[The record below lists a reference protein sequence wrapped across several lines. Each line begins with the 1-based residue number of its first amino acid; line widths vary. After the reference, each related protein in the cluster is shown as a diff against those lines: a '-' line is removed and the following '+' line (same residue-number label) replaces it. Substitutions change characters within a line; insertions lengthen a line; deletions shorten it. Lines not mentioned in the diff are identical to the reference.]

1 MTTRGWSVFFPK
13 SARLNGTRGRTLAGS
28 VLVALG
34 CANIVPVMFSLA
46 GQQKNMPENLA
57 VPAITTMG
65 YAGVLAG
72 PALIGFVAHSAG
84 LTTAFMAVAASMLI
98 VATSMRWLKV

>member
-46 GQQKNMPENLA
+46 GQQKDMPENLA

>member
-57 VPAITTMG
+57 VPAITIMG

-84 LTTAFMAVAASMLI
+84 LTPAFMAVAA
-98 VATSMRWLKV
+98 AC

>member
-1 MTTRGWSVFFPK
+1 M
-13 SARLNGTRGRTLAGS
+13 ATL
-28 VLVALG
+28 
-34 CANIVPVMFSLA
+34 
-46 GQQKNMPENLA
+46 

-72 PALIGFVAHSAG
+72 PVLIGFVAHSAS
-84 LTTAFMAVAASMLI
+84 LTTAFMAVAASMRI